1 MKAAVTLGTRK
12 EAEIV
17 AGAVVGALEETLV
30 DNIGRGRLLYQ
41 AGELREISISH
52 RLGTYRRIPLTGET
66 KMTSTKR
73 KVRFVALGRL
83 RRLEKLAAPTSPVA

>member
-1 MKAAVTLGTRK
+1 MKAALRLGTRK

-17 AGAVVGALEETLV
+17 AGAVVRALEEKLA
-30 DNIGRGRLLYQ
+30 DNIGRDGFYIKL
-41 AGELREISISH
+41 GSLRKFSIRH

-73 KVRFVALGRL
+73 KVRFVAIGRL
-83 RRLEKLAAPTSPVA
+83 RQLERVEDAR